1 MTRAATRILVLILI
15 ATFFSTS
22 ALVPAA
28 RSVAIDTTTY
38 LSITENPSKTEL
50 EALFT
55 REDVQE
61 QLVAMGVDPND
72 AAKRIAS
79 LTPDEL
85 AMLQDRIDNLPA
97 GANVLAVL
105 GVILIVLIVLELVG
119 VTNVFT
125 EV

>member
-28 RSVAIDTTTY
+28 RSAAIDTTTY